1 MSTKLKGLGRGLD
14 ALLGGGKAESADATP
29 PKPDVLRDLPPS
41 QLKPGKYQPR
51 TQMDPAALQELAAS
65 ITQRGIVQPILVREV
80 GTNQFEIIAGERR
93 WRAAQIA
100 GLQTVPVLVR
110 EIADDAALGI
120 GLIENI
126 QRENLNAMEEAAGI
140 ARLIEEFKLTH
151 DEAAQAVSRSRSAVS
166 NLLRL
171 LELAKPVQEMVMHGK
186 LDMGH
191 ARALLSLNKSAQV
204 EIAHQTIAKQ
214 LSVRDTEALVRRQ
227 QTAPAVATSKT
238 NTATQDADI
247 RQLENELSERLSTV
261 VNIKA
266 NKKGKGEVT
275 LQFHNLEALDG
286 LLAVLRQKVVVV
298 KNS

>member
-1 MSTKLKGLGRGLD
+1 MSIKPKGLGRGLD
-14 ALLGGGKAESADATP
+14 ALLGGGKPNMPDAP
-29 PKPDVLRDLPPS
+29 PKADVLRDLPPN

-51 TQMDPAALQELAAS
+51 TQMDQAALQELAAS
-65 ITQRGIVQPILVREV
+65 ITQRGIVQPILVREI
-80 GTNQFEIIAGERR
+80 GKNQFEIIAGERR

-110 EIADDAALGI
+110 EIADEAALGI

-151 DEAAQAVSRSRSAVS
+151 DEAAQAVSRSRSAVT

-171 LELAKPVQEMVMHGK
+171 LELAKPVQDMVMHGK

-191 ARALLSLNKSAQV
+191 ARALLTLSKAAQV
-204 EIAHQTIAKQ
+204 EIAHQTISKN
-214 LSVRDTEALVRRQ
+214 LSVRDIEALVRRA
-227 QTAPAVATSKT
+227 QTAPEVGKT
-238 NTATQDADI
+238 KRTTADGDTKH
-247 RQLENELSERLSTV
+247 LENELSEKLGTV
-261 VNIKA
+261 VTIKA
-266 NKKGKGEVT
+266 NKKGKGEVV

-286 LLAVLRQKVVVV
+286 LLSVLRQNVVA
-298 KNS
+298 KI

>member
-1 MSTKLKGLGRGLD
+1 MSIKPKGLGRGLD
-14 ALLGGGKAESADATP
+14 ALLGGGKADAPNSAP
-29 PKPDVLRDLPPS
+29 PKADVLRDLPPS

-51 TQMDPAALQELAAS
+51 TQMDQAALQELAAS
-65 ITQRGIVQPILVREV
+65 ITQRGIVQPILVREI
-80 GTNQFEIIAGERR
+80 GKQQFEIIAGERR

-110 EIADDAALGI
+110 EIADEAALGI

-151 DEAAQAVSRSRSAVS
+151 DEAAQAVSRSRSAVT

-171 LELAKPVQEMVMHGK
+171 LELAKPVQDMVMHGK

-191 ARALLSLNKSAQV
+191 ARALLALNKSAQV
-204 EIAHQTIAKQ
+204 EIAHQTISKQ
-214 LSVRDTEALVRRQ
+214 LSVRDTEALVRREL
-227 QTAPAVATSKT
+227 TAPNVSASKT
-238 NTATQDADI
+238 KNITQDLDI
-247 RQLENELSERLSTV
+247 RQLENELSEKLSTV
-261 VNIKA
+261 VSIKA

-275 LQFHNLEALDG
+275 LQFHNIEALDG
-286 LLAVLRQKVVVV
+286 LLAVLRQTVSTK
-298 KNS
+298 S

>member
-1 MSTKLKGLGRGLD
+1 MSIKPKGLGRGLD
-14 ALLGGGKAESADATP
+14 ALLGGGKPNTPDTP
-29 PKPDVLRDLPPS
+29 PKPDVLRDLPPN

-65 ITQRGIVQPILVREV
+65 ITQRGIVQPILVREI
-80 GTNQFEIIAGERR
+80 GKNQFEIIAGERR

-110 EIADDAALGI
+110 EIADEAALGI

-140 ARLIEEFKLTH
+140 ARLIEEFSLTH
-151 DEAAQAVSRSRSAVS
+151 DEAAKAVSRSRSAVT

-171 LELAKPVQEMVMHGK
+171 LDLAKPVQDMVMHGK

-191 ARALLSLNKSAQV
+191 ARALLSLGKSAQV
-204 EIAHQTIAKQ
+204 EIAHQSISKQ
-214 LSVRDTEALVRRQ
+214 LSVREIEALVKRE
-227 QTAPAVATSKT
+227 QTAPEVARTNAKQVAV
-238 NTATQDADI
+238 DGDI
-247 RQLENELSERLSTV
+247 RHLENELSEKLSTV
-261 VNIKA
+261 VTIKA
-266 NKKGKGEVT
+266 NKKGKGEVV

-286 LLAVLRQKVVVV
+286 LLVVLRQKVVA
-298 KNS
+298 KS

>member
-1 MSTKLKGLGRGLD
+1 MSIKPKGLGRGLD
-14 ALLGGGKAESADATP
+14 ALLGGGKPNTPDTP
-29 PKPDVLRDLPPS
+29 PKHDVLRDLPPN

-51 TQMDPAALQELAAS
+51 TQMDQAALQELAAS

-80 GTNQFEIIAGERR
+80 GKNQFEIIAGERR

-110 EIADDAALGI
+110 EIADEAALGI

-151 DEAAQAVSRSRSAVS
+151 DEAAQAVSRSRSAVT

-171 LELAKPVQEMVMHGK
+171 LDLAKPVQDMVMHGK

-191 ARALLSLNKSAQV
+191 ARALLALSKSAQV
-204 EIAHQTIAKQ
+204 EIAHQSISKQ
-214 LSVRDTEALVRRQ
+214 LSVREIEALVRRE
-227 QTAPAVATSKT
+227 QTAPEVART
-238 NTATQDADI
+238 NAKQVAADGDI
-247 RQLENELSERLSTV
+247 RHLENELSEKLSTV
-261 VNIKA
+261 VTIKA
-266 NKKGKGEVT
+266 NKKGKGEVV

-286 LLAVLRQKVVVV
+286 LLAVLRQKVVA
-298 KNS
+298 KN

>member
-1 MSTKLKGLGRGLD
+1 MSIKPKGLGRGLD
-14 ALLGGGKAESADATP
+14 ALLGGGKPDTLNAP
-29 PKPDVLRDLPPS
+29 PKADVLRDLPPN

-51 TQMDPAALQELAAS
+51 TQMDQAALQELAAS
-65 ITQRGIVQPILVREV
+65 ITQRGIVQPILVREI
-80 GTNQFEIIAGERR
+80 GKNQFEIIAGERR

-110 EIADDAALGI
+110 EIADEAALGI

-151 DEAAQAVSRSRSAVS
+151 DEAAQAVSRSRSAVT

-171 LELAKPVQEMVMHGK
+171 LELAKPVQDMVMHGK

-191 ARALLSLNKSAQV
+191 ARALLALNKSAQV
-204 EIAHQTIAKQ
+204 EIAQQTISKQ
-214 LSVRDTEALVRRQ
+214 LSVRDTEALVRRE
-227 QTAPAVATSKT
+227 QTAPNVSASKT
-238 NTATQDADI
+238 KNITQDADI
-247 RQLENELSERLSTV
+247 RQLENELSEKLSTV
-261 VNIKA
+261 VSIKA
-266 NKKGKGEVT
+266 NKKGKGEVI

-286 LLAVLRQKVVVV
+286 LLAVLRQKVTT
-298 KNS
+298 KN

>member
-1 MSTKLKGLGRGLD
+1 MSIKPKGLGRGLD
-14 ALLGGGKAESADATP
+14 ALLGGGKLNTPDTP
-29 PKPDVLRDLPPS
+29 PKPDVLRDLPPN

-65 ITQRGIVQPILVREV
+65 ITQRGIVQPILVREI
-80 GTNQFEIIAGERR
+80 GKNQFEIIAGERR

-110 EIADDAALGI
+110 EIADEAALGI

-140 ARLIEEFKLTH
+140 ARLIEEFSLTH
-151 DEAAQAVSRSRSAVS
+151 DEAAKAVSRSRSAVT

-171 LELAKPVQEMVMHGK
+171 LDLAKPVQDMVMHGK

-191 ARALLSLNKSAQV
+191 ARALLSLGKSAQV
-204 EIAHQTIAKQ
+204 EIAHQSISKQ
-214 LSVRDTEALVRRQ
+214 LSVREIEALVKRE
-227 QTAPAVATSKT
+227 QTAPEVARTNAKQVAV
-238 NTATQDADI
+238 DGDI
-247 RQLENELSERLSTV
+247 RHLENELSEKLSTV
-261 VNIKA
+261 VTIKA
-266 NKKGKGEVT
+266 NKKGKGEVV

-286 LLAVLRQKVVVV
+286 LLVVLRQKVVA
-298 KNS
+298 KS

>member
-1 MSTKLKGLGRGLD
+1 MSIKPKGLGRGLD
-14 ALLGGGKAESADATP
+14 ALLGGGKPNTPDAP
-29 PKPDVLRDLPPS
+29 PKADVLRDLPPN

-80 GTNQFEIIAGERR
+80 GRNQFEIIAGERR

-110 EIADDAALGI
+110 EIADEAALGI

-151 DEAAQAVSRSRSAVS
+151 DEAAKAVSRSRSAVT

-171 LELAKPVQEMVMHGK
+171 LDLAKPVQDMVMHGK

-191 ARALLSLNKSAQV
+191 ARALLSLSKSAQV
-204 EIAHQTIAKQ
+204 EIAHQTIGKN
-214 LSVRDTEALVRRQ
+214 LSVRDTEALVRRE
-227 QTAPAVATSKT
+227 QTAPEIAKT
-238 NTATQDADI
+238 KRTATDGDT
-247 RQLENELSERLSTV
+247 RHLENELSEKLSTV
-261 VNIKA
+261 VTIKA
-266 NKKGKGEVT
+266 NKKGKGEVV

-286 LLAVLRQKVVVV
+286 LLAVLRQKVVA
-298 KNS
+298 KS

>member
-1 MSTKLKGLGRGLD
+1 MSNKPKGLGRGLD
-14 ALLGGGKAESADATP
+14 ALLGGGKPTTPDAP
-29 PKPDVLRDLPPS
+29 PKADVLRDLPPN

-51 TQMDPAALQELAAS
+51 TQMDQAALQELAAS

-80 GTNQFEIIAGERR
+80 GKNQFEIIAGERR

-110 EIADDAALGI
+110 EIADEAALGI

-171 LELAKPVQEMVMHGK
+171 LDLAKPVQDMVMHGK

-191 ARALLSLNKSAQV
+191 ARALLTLSKSAQV
-204 EIAHQTIAKQ
+204 EIAHQTISKN
-214 LSVRDTEALVRRQ
+214 LSVRDTEALVRRE
-227 QTAPAVATSKT
+227 QTAPNVGNSKVK
-238 NTATQDADI
+238 NLTQDADI
-247 RQLENELSERLSTV
+247 RQLENELSEKLSTV
-261 VNIKA
+261 VTVKA
-266 NKKGKGEVT
+266 NKKGKGEVV

-286 LLAVLRQKVVVV
+286 LLAVLRQKVVTI
-298 KNS
+298 N